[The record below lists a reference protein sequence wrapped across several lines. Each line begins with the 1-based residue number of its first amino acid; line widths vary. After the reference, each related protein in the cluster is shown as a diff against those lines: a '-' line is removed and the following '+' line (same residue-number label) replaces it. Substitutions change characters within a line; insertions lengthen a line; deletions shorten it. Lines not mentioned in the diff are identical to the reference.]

1 MRKTLLML
9 LAVLVCC
16 SSLFVV
22 AGCGPKYVDHPH
34 VGVGECE
41 SCGANYY
48 DLMRDMVKEKGEKSE
63 SNHSYEIRC
72 DLEESKSIVIW
83 YDYEDQDIEI
93 AYYILDYP
101 DISLSFTIDMTRESD
116 GVYKWT
122 YSDTT
127 DFYNTDWDSG
137 SVVAMNFTSSSR
149 LYGYNTLYGNLYAL
163 LLQNLLYAFDDISAQ
178 FGLNLT
184 YENLGFTNF

>member
-1 MRKTLLML
+1 ML

-48 DLMRDMVKEKGEKSE
+48 DLMRDIVKEKGEDSE
-63 SNHSYEIRC
+63 LSHSYSVSHEVEAHKHI
-72 DLEESKSIVIW
+72 SIS
-83 YDYEDQDIEI
+83 YDYEDEEI
-93 AYYILDYP
+93 TIVYSFFD
-101 DISLSFTIDMTRESD
+101 DSDTVFSISLIMTRESD
-116 GVYKWT
+116 GVYKWIYN
-122 YSDTT
+122 YSDLNDLDNT
-127 DFYNTDWDSG
+127 DFDSG
-137 SVVAMNFTSSSR
+137 SVVAMSFTSSSR

>member
-48 DLMRDMVKEKGEKSE
+48 DLISDYVIENGE
-63 SNHSYEIRC
+63 
-72 DLEESKSIVIW
+72 LEEDTYTVELPFSHGGYIYLNYSSEDSDLDIHIIV
-83 YDYEDQDIEI
+83 DENK
-93 AYYILDYP
+93 LDCDPELYT
-101 DISLSFTIDMTRESD
+101 L
-116 GVYKWT
+116 
-122 YSDTT
+122 
-127 DFYNTDWDSG
+127 
-137 SVVAMNFTSSSR
+137 
-149 LYGYNTLYGNLYAL
+149 LYGAYRSLFNKNYNITIKGIPVEIYVELV
-163 LLQNLLYAFDDISAQ
+163 
-178 FGLNLT
+178 
-184 YENLGFTNF
+184 